1 MNAKTLADFRVD
13 HGAVLECLLVDSF
26 TALVRAGVA
35 SLDRV
40 AQDGVRVRASAGAA
54 SFRRHSTLQECAA
67 PREDHQPGAYGACQ
81 SSQAGEAAAMIEF
94 AEFEEFRYSEPQ
106 WAEIKAVVRDAR
118 LDVDEIRRT
127 MEFAASVYLPQMTI
141 NRQRRNRG
149 ELKVLRRDVKNLRAR
164 IRGALAVH
172 IKSKNGGPH
181 RFPQPGVDDD
191 LLDATTAYFAR
202 LVDTLDRQIEKAETR
217 TRRDNARKTERDE
230 FWTTLLV
237 LWCDIGGQPHGLA
250 AARFLIAASKPVGA
264 DATIKTVSQW
274 LQRRKE
280 TVSKLIADLTPR
292 SLRLS
297 DDELFGFWR
306 ATARMGYPTSPLHRL
321 RLLTGMRLNVR
332 VLASDRADGLPDRRA
347 AAQLSCSEVHGDTI
361 QRRAGRSRASA
372 ARHRRRLRSSSV
384 RG

>member
-1 MNAKTLADFRVD
+1 
-13 HGAVLECLLVDSF
+13 
-26 TALVRAGVA
+26 
-35 SLDRV
+35 
-40 AQDGVRVRASAGAA
+40 
-54 SFRRHSTLQECAA
+54 
-67 PREDHQPGAYGACQ
+67 
-81 SSQAGEAAAMIEF
+81 MIEV
-94 AEFEEFRYSEPQ
+94 AEFKEFRYSEPQ
-106 WAEIKAVVRDAR
+106 WSELKAVVRDAR
-118 LDVDEIRRT
+118 LDVDQITLRVTRRS
-127 MEFAASVYLPQMTI
+127 MEVAASAYLPQRTI
-141 NRQRRNRG
+141 KRQRLSRD
-149 ELKVLRRDVKNLRAR
+149 ELKVLRKDAENLRAR
-164 IRGALAVH
+164 IAGALAVH
-172 IKSKNGGPH
+172 LNIKDAGPH
-181 RFPQPGVDDD
+181 SYPQPGVDDGM
-191 LLDATTAYFAR
+191 LPATTVYFAK
-202 LVDTLDRQIEKAETR
+202 LDNTLDRQIEEAKMPTR
-217 TRRDNARKTERDE
+217 QDNARKTERDE